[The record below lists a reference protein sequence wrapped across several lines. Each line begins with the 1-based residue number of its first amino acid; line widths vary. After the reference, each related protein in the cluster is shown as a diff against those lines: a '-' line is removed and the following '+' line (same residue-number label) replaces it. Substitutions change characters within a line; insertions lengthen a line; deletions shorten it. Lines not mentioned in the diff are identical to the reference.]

1 MQISHEIHEP
11 FSSMGSICI
20 EAEQLEFENCR
31 WLARA
36 IRFASNVEVYPLTSG
51 KIRLVLTFHGLLKKL
66 QK

>member
-1 MQISHEIHEP
+1 
-11 FSSMGSICI
+11 MGSICI